1 MFVTIPKHKSCYCS
15 RHFYRVAT
23 QTSSRR
29 VGTGREL
36 FFFYLPKWLSSA
48 QKSLQDPRCSNPAT
62 HAHRAAGHKRQGW
75 DAQTFSTRQPRRRR
89 QSSASLSRGYIRSVC
104 LICYVLLLKRA
115 SFQLL
120 GRISEYYCSIA
131 GFTFRPFFWCRR
143 ALAKCIYVYQCSIEC
158 QFQLWISL
166 PVARRP
172 PYGNS

>member
-1 MFVTIPKHKSCYCS
+1 MLPEYQG
-15 RHFYRVAT
+15 VAT

-29 VGTGREL
+29 VGTAREL
-36 FFFYLPKWLSSA
+36 FFCLPKWLSSA

-131 GFTFRPFFWCRR
+131 GR
-143 ALAKCIYVYQCSIEC
+143 ALAKCIYVYQCTIEC
-158 QFQLWISL
+158 QFQL
-166 PVARRP
+166 
-172 PYGNS
+172 

>member
-1 MFVTIPKHKSCYCS
+1 MYLQSHPDYCS
-15 RHFYRVAT
+15 SPFPNKNRVIVKGT
-23 QTSSRR
+23 FTEWQRR
-29 VGTGREL
+29 QVVGALEPREN
-36 FFFYLPKWLSSA
+36 FFFCLPKWLSSA

-143 ALAKCIYVYQCSIEC
+143 ALAKCIYVYQCNIEC
-158 QFQLWISL
+158 QFQL
-166 PVARRP
+166 
-172 PYGNS
+172 